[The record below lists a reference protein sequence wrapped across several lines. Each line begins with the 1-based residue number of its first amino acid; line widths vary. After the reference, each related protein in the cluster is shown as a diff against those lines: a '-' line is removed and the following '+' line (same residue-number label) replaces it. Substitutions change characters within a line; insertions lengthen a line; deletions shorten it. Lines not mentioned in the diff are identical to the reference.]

1 MKKISLLSF
10 ALLPLFLWGCSLDF
24 STKTE
29 INTANEYYK
38 DQIKPTVDKAVDTT
52 KEKADEMVQKAKSGY
67 NDQVDKATDYVK
79 DQIGTEM
86 QKLKIE

>member
-1 MKKISLLSF
+1 
-10 ALLPLFLWGCSLDF
+10 
-24 STKTE
+24 
-29 INTANEYYK
+29 
-38 DQIKPTVDKAVDTT
+38 VDTT